1 MAKMNGP
8 LLSMEARGMIARR
21 YVYQRT
27 QGGQAMRYHWPG
39 AQPITAAQAPHQ
51 QLHGWLTHIIS
62 FVKQQRPHLNSTGAD
77 DYVYL
82 RALAGPEQRW
92 NDLIRR
98 RMMHGN
104 TSPLASVR
112 ASWNALTKP
121 QKIAWETE
129 AAARAPG
136 LAAYV
141 GAAPATWPE
150 PVFTPGQCW
159 YLYRWIAFLLSITT
173 AAPGSWP

>member
-27 QGGQAMRYHWPG
+27 QGGQSMRYHWPG
-39 AQPITAAQAPHQ
+39 AHPITAAQAPHQ

-62 FVKQQRPHLNSTGAD
+62 FVKQQRPHLNNTTSDHVVPTL
-77 DYVYL
+77 L
-82 RALAGPEQRW
+82 RASDRAQV
-92 NDLIRR
+92 DVIVRR
-98 RMMHGN
+98 RMMQGN
-104 TSPLASVR
+104 PSHLASVR
-112 ASWNALTKP
+112 ASWNALTAP
-121 QKIAWETE
+121 QQMAWENE

-136 LAAYV
+136 LTAYV
-141 GAAPATWPE
+141 GAAPAGWPA

-159 YLYRWIAFLLSITT
+159 YLYRWVAFLLPITT
-173 AAPGSWP
+173 AAPGDWP